1 MVAGPIRPGSRPA
14 LSAPRATWYDAGMWI
29 SEVRRTL
36 ELRALLPPRP
46 RVLVALSG
54 GPDSAGLLL
63 ALATLAP
70 TLSLEL
76 FAATIDHGLRPSS
89 KDDVAIATEQAK
101 RVGVPLEV
109 VTLALTKG
117 PDLQARARS
126 ARYEALFEVARTLHC
141 DRVAVGHTREDQ
153 AETVLARILRGSSLR
168 GIRGIHAAR
177 GDGVVRPLIEVSR
190 ADVHAAVAAAQWP
203 VALDPGNDLDDYQ
216 RVRIRKE
223 LMPRILAESP
233 QAVSHLC
240 DLADDAAQALELI
253 EAMASGGT
261 GRGALGGGAP
271 PRRAAAPSPRCG
283 AARGPFAGG
292 ERGDGT
298 AARPSAG
305 PRARAAPSRS
315 GRGPARRR
323 GEGPLRSSSRAPRG
337 GRQPHP
343 WARWQWADPLRT
355 SRGPLASHRRRRF
368 RAVCGA
374 FEDRARGVKKDESSG
389 EKRADPLM
397 DRDRYL
403 ILPVPRPILL
413 FPFGHRRVC
422 GGSRSRVRLA
432 SAFLQPS
439 ATLGSK
445 H

>member
-76 FAATIDHGLRPSS
+76 FAATVDHGLRPSS

-253 EAMASGGT
+253 EAMASGV
-261 GRGALGGGAP
+261 L
-271 PRRAAAPSPRCG
+271 G
-283 AARGPFAGG
+283 AARSAEGHLRVEPLRRAPAAVRREVLSLAASEATGQRPVRAQVLALELLLRGRGEVLLAGG
-292 ERGDGT
+292 V
-298 AARPSAG
+298 
-305 PRARAAPSRS
+305 RARFDH
-315 GRGPARRR
+315 
-323 GEGPLRSSSRAPRG
+323 PRG
-337 GRQPHP
+337 GADNPTPGLVGSGQIRFERPEAPSHP
-343 WARWQWADPLRT
+343 TVGAGSAP
-355 SRGPLASHRRRRF
+355 SVGP
-368 RAVCGA
+368 
-374 FEDRARGVKKDESSG
+374 
-389 EKRADPLM
+389 
-397 DRDRYL
+397 
-403 ILPVPRPILL
+403 
-413 FPFGHRRVC
+413 
-422 GGSRSRVRLA
+422 
-432 SAFLQPS
+432 
-439 ATLGSK
+439 SK
-445 H
+445 TEPEG